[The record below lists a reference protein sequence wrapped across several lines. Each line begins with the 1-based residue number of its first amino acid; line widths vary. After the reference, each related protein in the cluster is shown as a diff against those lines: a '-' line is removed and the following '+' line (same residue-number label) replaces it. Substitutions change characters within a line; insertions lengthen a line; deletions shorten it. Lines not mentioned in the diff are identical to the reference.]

1 MSLEKPFFRKRQH
14 IARRNHEVVQYPHI
28 DKSQGLLQL
37 TRQLPIGGARLG
49 HPRWVVVREYD
60 STGVVD

>member
-1 MSLEKPFFRKRQH
+1 MNSEKSFFRKRQRF
-14 IARRNHEVVQYPHI
+14 AGRNHEMVQYPHI

-49 HPRWVVVREYD
+49 HPRWVIVREYD